1 MAAMSELIE
10 WRRPEDELPDTEETV
25 LLYMPEA
32 EGEPVWP
39 GYFDHYRDC
48 CWLLADGMPAG
59 TVTHWA
65 YFPEGPEV
73 TP

>member
-10 WRRPEDELPDTEETV
+10 WQRPEDALPDTEETV

-39 GYFDHYRDC
+39 GYFDHYGDFV
-48 CWLLADGMPAG
+48 WLLADGMPAG
-59 TVTHWA
+59 QVTHWA
-65 YFPEGPEV
+65 YFPEGPAQ
-73 TP
+73 

>member
-1 MAAMSELIE
+1 MAAKSELIE

-32 EGEPVWP
+32 DGEPVWP
-39 GYFDHYRDC
+39 GYFDHYGDF

-59 TVTHWA
+59 QVTHWA
-65 YFPEGPEV
+65 YFPEGPQK
-73 TP
+73 